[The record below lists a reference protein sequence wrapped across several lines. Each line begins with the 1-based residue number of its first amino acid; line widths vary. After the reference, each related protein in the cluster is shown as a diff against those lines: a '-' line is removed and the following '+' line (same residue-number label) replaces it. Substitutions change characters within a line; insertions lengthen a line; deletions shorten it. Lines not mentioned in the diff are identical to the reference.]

1 MSRRAPSTE
10 RHSHGSDDHDHSHGP
25 GAYRGADRRALLT
38 AAVLTGGF
46 MVAEAVGGV
55 ITGSLALIADAGH
68 MLSDSFSLFLALAA
82 VTIAA
87 RPATAKRTYGYNRAE
102 ILAALVNGLLLLLVS
117 LWVVYE
123 AIRRLDD
130 PVEVLGGGM
139 LVIAVIGLLINLIA
153 FWVLY
158 KGGGESLNVKAALRH
173 VLADLAGSVG
183 VIIAAIVILATGW
196 EPVDALVS
204 ILISVLIAAS
214 AWSILRESVD
224 VLLEAAPSDIDTEE
238 VGNAMA
244 AAPGVAQVHD
254 LHVWQITS
262 GFPTLSAHVLVS
274 QDSDCHAIRR
284 DLEALIEERFK
295 IEHTTLQVDHLP
307 DNEPLTIDSPPAY

>member
-1 MSRRAPSTE
+1 MSRPTPVAEDHT
-10 RHSHGSDDHDHSHGP
+10 HGSDDHDHSHGP
-25 GAYRGADRRALLT
+25 GAYRGADRRALLI

-87 RPATAKRTYGYNRAE
+87 RPATAKRTYGFNRLE
-102 ILAALVNGLLLLLVS
+102 ILAALANGLLLILVS

-139 LVIAVIGLLINLIA
+139 LVIAMIGLLINLAA

-183 VIIAAIVILATGW
+183 VIIAALVILATGW

-214 AWSILRESVD
+214 AWSILKESID
-224 VLLEAAPSDIDTEE
+224 VLLKRHPAISIPKRWAKPWPPIPESSRFMTF
-238 VGNAMA
+238 
-244 AAPGVAQVHD
+244 
-254 LHVWQITS
+254 TS
-262 GFPTLSAHVLVS
+262 G
-274 QDSDCHAIRR
+274 R
-284 DLEALIEERFK
+284 
-295 IEHTTLQVDHLP
+295 
-307 DNEPLTIDSPPAY
+307 SPPDSRPCQRMCS

>member
-1 MSRRAPSTE
+1 MSPPAPATE
-10 RHSHGSDDHDHSHGP
+10 DHSHGSDDHDHSHGP
-25 GAYRGADRRALLT
+25 GAYRGADRRALLI
-38 AAVLTGGF
+38 AAILTGGF

-55 ITGSLALIADAGH
+55 VTGSLALIADAGH

-87 RPATAKRTYGYNRAE
+87 RPTTAKRTYGYNRAE
-102 ILAALVNGLLLLLVS
+102 ILAALVNGLLLVLVS

-139 LVIAVIGLLINLIA
+139 LVIAVIGLLVNVAA

-183 VIIAAIVILATGW
+183 VIIAAIVILVTGW
-196 EPVDALVS
+196 EPIDALVS

-214 AWSILRESVD
+214 AWSILRESID
-224 VLLEAAPSDIDTEE
+224 VLLEAAPNDIDTEQ

-244 AAPGVAQVHD
+244 ATPGVEQVHD

-262 GFPTLSAHVLVS
+262 GFPTLSAHVLVGPEN
-274 QDSDCHAIRR
+274 DCHAIRR
-284 DLEALIEERFK
+284 DLEALIEERFE

-307 DNEPLTIDSPPAY
+307 TDEPLTIDAPPAY

>member
-1 MSRRAPSTE
+1 MSRPAPTPE
-10 RHSHGSDDHDHSHGP
+10 GHSHGSDDHDHSHGP
-25 GAYRGADRRALLT
+25 GAYRGADRKALLV
-38 AAVLTGGF
+38 AAILTGGF

-55 ITGSLALIADAGH
+55 VTGSLALIADAGH

-82 VTIAA
+82 VMIAA
-87 RPATAKRTYGYNRAE
+87 RPTTAKRTYGYNRAE
-102 ILAALVNGLLLLLVS
+102 ILAALVNGLLLILVS

-139 LVIAVIGLLINLIA
+139 LVIAVVGLLVNVGA

-183 VIIAAIVILATGW
+183 VIIAAIVILVTGW

-214 AWSILRESVD
+214 AWSILRESID
-224 VLLEAAPSDIDTEE
+224 VLLEASPSDIDTEE

-244 AAPGVAQVHD
+244 ATPGVEQVHD

-262 GFPTLSAHVLVS
+262 GFPTLSAHVLVGP
-274 QDSDCHAIRR
+274 DSDCHAIRR
-284 DLEALIEERFK
+284 DLEALIEERFE

-307 DNEPLTIDSPPAY
+307 VVEPLTIETPPAS